1 MPRRYHAPRD
11 RSTHGPRAAPASER
25 VVVEVVDAL
34 TGLIAWH
41 RPSLRDAL
49 LAALR
54 REAADASRDLRA
66 HARRQVS
73 SLAARLDRLD
83 YRLRRRAGR

>member
-1 MPRRYHAPRD
+1 
-11 RSTHGPRAAPASER
+11 

-34 TGLIAWH
+34 TVLIAWH
-41 RPSLRDAL
+41 GPSLRDAL
-49 LAALR
+49 LAAVR

-66 HARRQVS
+66 DARRQVS